1 MTRDDARDDDSEA
14 ARRIRALVEQ
24 QAKAISAKDAEAA
37 LAGYAPAIVKFDL
50 APPLR
55 LLGPAALDRAGLQA
69 WFDTW
74 QGPIGY
80 EVHELAVT
88 VRGDLAF
95 CHGLLHISGDKVAE
109 GRADVWTR
117 LTLCLERPGGAWRI
131 VHEHT
136 SVPFYMDGSYRAAVD
151 LQP

>member
-1 MTRDDARDDDSEA
+1 MTRDNPRNDDSEA
-14 ARRIRALVEQ
+14 AGRIRVLVEQ

-37 LAGYAPAIVKFDL
+37 LAAYAPTIVKFDL

-55 LLGPAALDRAGLQA
+55 HLGPAALERAVLQA

-74 QGPIGY
+74 RGPIGY
-80 EVHELAVT
+80 GVRDLAVT
-88 VRGDLAF
+88 ARGDLAF
-95 CHGLLHISGDKVAE
+95 CHGLLHISGDKVAGE
-109 GRADVWTR
+109 RADVWTR
-117 LTLCLERPGGAWRI
+117 LTLCLECLGGAWKI

-136 SVPFYMDGSYRAAVD
+136 SVPFYMDGSERAALD